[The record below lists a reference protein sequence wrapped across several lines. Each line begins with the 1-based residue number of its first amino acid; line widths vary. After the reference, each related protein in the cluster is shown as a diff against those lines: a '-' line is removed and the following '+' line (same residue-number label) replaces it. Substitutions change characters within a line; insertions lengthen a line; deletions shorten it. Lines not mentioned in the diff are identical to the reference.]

1 MENVIYYFSGRG
13 NSLSVAQGLAR
24 LVADTE
30 IRPMTAMKGEVALPD
45 GWVGFVLPVIDCG
58 IPAYVRGFLRRIRAD
73 GKQHYLFAVITCGGM
88 PGASIS
94 SVKRLLQKRGLP
106 RSAGWILEFGRQ
118 MMTDGEWRQ
127 KLEEM
132 SGAVGKKA
140 NIPVPPAAIK
150 DHLLT
155 GVLNPLARILIPKE
169 DKKFR
174 VDASCTGCGVCRR
187 VCPVDNIQI
196 ENGKPVWLHKCQ
208 QCAACFSWCPQKA
221 ISGTCLAAKTHYQNP
236 RVRLEQLFNQGG
248 TKV

>member
-30 IRPMTAMKGEVALPD
+30 IRSMSSVKGEVALPD
-45 GWVGFVLPVIDCG
+45 GLVGFILPVIDFG
-58 IPAYVRGFLRRIRAD
+58 IPAYVRGFLKCIRAD
-73 GKQHYLFAVITCGGM
+73 GKQRYLFAVITCGGV

-94 SVKRLLQKRGLP
+94 SVKRLLQKRGFPLL
-106 RSAGWILEFGRQ
+106 AGWILEFGRR
-118 MMTDGEWRQ
+118 MMTDSEWRQ

-132 SGAVGKKA
+132 ADAIGKKA
-140 NIPVPPAAIK
+140 NIPVPSAAIK

-155 GVLNPLARILIPKE
+155 GLLNPLARILIPKE

-174 VDASCTGCGVCRR
+174 VDVSCTGCGVCSR
-187 VCPVDNIQI
+187 VCPVNNIQI
-196 ENGKPVWLHKCQ
+196 KNGRPVWLHKCQ